1 MGFVEE
7 CLIALGPR
15 QRGAAEPILRG
26 LRDELL
32 RARPEVNLDAPRL
45 ARFLVGQLPPEQR
58 TAAALAGLRLDGLC
72 LAWACLEAQPRA
84 LEAFDR
90 EVMPRVTEAVRGR
103 EPNAARAAELVNAAR
118 ARLLVAEGDR
128 PAGLAHYRG
137 RGPLA
142 SFAMVVAMR
151 LAVDAQRQGKP
162 AETLEQALAVACDPR
177 LTADAALDQQLLGA
191 AVQRALQEA
200 TAALTARER
209 TLLKLHVVQGV
220 SAEKL
225 GRMYRVHRATSTRW
239 LTEARQKVME
249 QMTATLRRELK
260 VGAGTLAE
268 LTSELLSG
276 VDLTL
281 SGVFAGGEEA
291 PGVAAARTSA
301 PADPE

>member
-15 QRGAAEPILRG
+15 QRAAAQASLPRLHAA
-26 LRDELL
+26 LL
-32 RARPEVNLDAPRL
+32 RERPEVDLDAPGL
-45 ARFLVGQLPPEQR
+45 AQFLVERLPADER
-58 TAAALAGLRLDGLC
+58 TAAALSQLRLSELC

-84 LEAFDR
+84 LATFERD
-90 EVMPRVTEAVRGR
+90 VMPRVADAVRGV
-103 EPNAARAAELVNAAR
+103 EANAERAADVVNATR
-118 ARLLVAEGDR
+118 ARLLVSDGARE
-128 PAGLAHYRG
+128 AGLSHYGG

-162 AETLEQALAVACDPR
+162 AQTLEEALAVACDPR
-177 LTADAALDQQLLGA
+177 LRADEALDRHLLGG
-191 AVQRALQEA
+191 AVQKALAEA
-200 TAALTARER
+200 TAALTARQR

-220 SAEKL
+220 SAEQL

-260 VGAGTLAE
+260 VGAETFAE
-268 LTSELLSG
+268 LTPHLLEG

-281 SGVFAGGEEA
+281 SGVFAGAEEA
-291 PGVAAARTSA
+291 PT
-301 PADPE
+301 PPP